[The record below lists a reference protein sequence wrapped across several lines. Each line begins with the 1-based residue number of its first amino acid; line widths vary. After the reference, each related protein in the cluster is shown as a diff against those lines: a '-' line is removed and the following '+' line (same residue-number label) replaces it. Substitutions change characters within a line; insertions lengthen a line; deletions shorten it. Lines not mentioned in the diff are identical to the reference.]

1 MRTPNGLDAHP
12 TLTRRLQHSD
22 LTPDYHLLTN
32 ISTVN
37 SKLGYPITLTPMS
50 ATSPATPSEQASL
63 LSSAPLVL
71 KTMTLNKSADGPVLP
86 FKYI

>member
-1 MRTPNGLDAHP
+1 MLTSALLAMFSQLTMIYVQSMRTPNGLDAHP
-12 TLTRRLQHSD
+12 SLTRRLQHSD

-63 LSSAPLVL
+63 LSSAP
-71 KTMTLNKSADGPVLP
+71 
-86 FKYI
+86 